1 MYKNADHSQEQGTTK
16 MTPNGRMD
24 PVWHSHTMEISQQC
38 KQTDSIRCINL
49 NEPCRHTV
57 AQKKKKRQIQNST
70 MYRLLF
76 LYISETSKAISG
88 VTFGRIMT
96 GGYKV
101 VSGVW

>member
-1 MYKNADHSQEQGTTK
+1 MNPADILLHK
-16 MTPNGRMD
+16 
-24 PVWHSHTMEISQQC
+24 
-38 KQTDSIRCINL
+38 
-49 NEPCRHTV
+49 
-57 AQKKKKRQIQNST
+57 KKKKRQIQNST

>member
-38 KQTDSIRCINL
+38 KQTDSLRCINL

-57 AQKKKKRQIQNST
+57 AQKKKK
-70 MYRLLF
+70 
-76 LYISETSKAISG
+76 KADTKQYN
-88 VTFGRIMT
+88 V
-96 GGYKV
+96 
-101 VSGVW
+101 

>member
-57 AQKKKKRQIQNST
+57 AQKKKKKGRYKTVQCIGC
-70 MYRLLF
+70 YF
-76 LYISETSKAISG
+76 Y
-88 VTFGRIMT
+88 TFQKQAKQSLVSPL
-96 GGYKV
+96 GG
-101 VSGVW
+101 